1 MSLDVT
7 PLPGQLVI
15 TDREFQQFRALVRQH
30 AGIALGDTKRQLVC
44 SRLGRRL
51 RHYGYT
57 TFSQY
62 YRHLMEEDPDG
73 QELVRMI
80 NAITTNKTEFF
91 REAHHF
97 AFLRSVVLPGLAEAH
112 RGAATRR
119 LRIWSA
125 GCSSGEE
132 PFSIALTMLAALPDV
147 WSWDARILASD
158 IDTDMLARGEKGVY
172 PVEQVAHVP
181 PAMVQEHFLRGK
193 GGREGLVCVR
203 PGPRRLVSFRR
214 INLQDEPWPIR
225 TAFDAIFCRN
235 VIIYFDR
242 ALQQRLIARF
252 IELLKPG
259 GYLFLG
265 HAESLLGMGLGLT
278 YVGNTVYQ
286 KTSGADEATTRQES
300 SHG

>member
-1 MSLDVT
+1 MNLDVS

-15 TDREFQQFRALVRQH
+15 TDREFQQFRALVRKH

-62 YRHLMEEDPDG
+62 YKHLMEDDPGG

-97 AFLRSVVLPGLAEAH
+97 AFLRSVVVPGLVSASQA
-112 RGAATRR
+112 GGPRR

-132 PFSIALTMLAALPDV
+132 PFSIALTLLEAIPDI
-147 WSWDARILASD
+147 WTWDAKILGSD

-172 PVEQVAHVP
+172 PMEQVAHVP
-181 PAMVQEHFLRGK
+181 SPVVQQHFLRGK
-193 GGREGLVCVR
+193 GTRDGLVCLR
-203 PGPRRLVSFRR
+203 PGPRRLVTFRR
-214 INLQDEPWPIR
+214 INLHDESWSIR
-225 TAFDAIFCRN
+225 TTLDAIFCRN

-242 ALQQRLIARF
+242 AFQQQLIMRF
-252 IELLKPG
+252 VELLKPG

-265 HAESLLGMGLGLT
+265 HAESLLGMGMGLT

-286 KTSGADEATTRQES
+286 KAPTAAEATIPQES

>member
-1 MSLDVT
+1 MPLDVT
-7 PLPGQLVI
+7 PLPGQLGI

-30 AGIALGDTKRQLVC
+30 AGIALGETKRQLVC

-57 TFSQY
+57 SFSQY

-97 AFLRSVVLPGLAEAH
+97 AFLRSVVLPALAESS
-112 RGAATRR
+112 RGGGARR
-119 LRIWSA
+119 LRLWSA

-132 PFSIALTMLAALPDV
+132 PFSVALTMLAALPDV
-147 WSWDARILASD
+147 WSWDAKILASD
-158 IDTDMLARGEKGVY
+158 IDTEMLARGEKGVY
-172 PVEQVAHVP
+172 PVEQISHVP
-181 PAMVQEHFLRGK
+181 PTMVQQHFLRGK
-193 GGREGLVCVR
+193 GTREGLVCLR
-203 PGPRRLVSFRR
+203 PAPRRLVSFRR
-214 INLQDEPWPIR
+214 INLQDEAWPIR
-225 TAFDAIFCRN
+225 TTFDAIFCRN

-242 ALQQRLIARF
+242 ELQQRLITRF

-265 HAESLLGMGLGLT
+265 HAESLLGMGMGLT

-286 KTSGADEATTRQES
+286 KAPEADEATARQES

>member
-91 REAHHF
+91 RETHHF
-97 AFLRSVVLPGLAEAH
+97 AFLRSVVLPGLAEAN

-172 PVEQVAHVP
+172 PVEQTAHVP
-181 PAMVQEHFLRGK
+181 PAMVQQHFLRGK
-193 GGREGLVCVR
+193 GAREGLVCVR

>member
-7 PLPGQLVI
+7 PLPGQLII
-15 TDREFQQFRALVRQH
+15 TDREFQQFRTLVRQH

-62 YRHLMEEDPDG
+62 YRHLMEDDPDG

-97 AFLRSVVLPGLAEAH
+97 AFLRSVVLPGLAEAN
-112 RGAATRR
+112 RGAAPRR

-132 PFSIALTMLAALPDV
+132 PFSIALTMMAALPDV

-172 PVEQVAHVP
+172 PVEQIAHVP
-181 PAMVQEHFLRGK
+181 PTMVQEQFLRGK
-193 GGREGLVCVR
+193 GTREGLVCIR
-203 PGPRRLVSFRR
+203 PAPRRLVSFRR

-225 TAFDAIFCRN
+225 TTFDAIFCRN

-252 IELLKPG
+252 IDLLKPG

-286 KTSGADEATTRQES
+286 KALRADEATARQES
-300 SHG
+300 RHG